1 MTSPRPAF
9 RPCRP
14 DDLAELQRLRA
25 SAFQPVFRSFAD
37 CVGERIAVIAFA
49 RADAEQARLLER
61 ICREGSGHEV
71 LVATVGGAIVGFVAF
86 TLDVEARIGE
96 IGLNAVDPAHA
107 GRGIGTRMYEHVL
120 GIMKARG
127 MAVATVST
135 GGDPAHAPARR
146 AYEKAGFGAPIPSV
160 ALYRLL

>member
-14 DDLAELQRLRA
+14 DDLADLQRLRA

-71 LVATVGGAIVGFVAF
+71 LVATVGGALV
-86 TLDVEARIGE
+86 
-96 IGLNAVDPAHA
+96 PAHA

-146 AYEKAGFGAPIPSV
+146 AYEKAGFGDPLPSV
-160 ALYRLL
+160 SLYRPL